1 MRSTEIFGNKR
12 GGNMIETV
20 IAPNNMQ
27 VVVIPP
33 KSREETKQSSK
44 RLKVAAYCRVSTDE
58 KEQINSYKA
67 QIEYY
72 TEKINKNPEWQMAGI
87 FADEG
92 ISGTQAKK
100 RPEFLK
106 MIRQCR
112 QGKID
117 LILTKSFSRFA
128 RNTLDS
134 IDYIRELRLLG
145 IGVVSEKENMNT
157 LNEDSEM
164 LITILSCFAQAES
177 ESISKNV
184 SWGIHQSFKNG
195 NVPMQYS
202 RLLGYRKSEDG
213 QTEIVPDEAEVV
225 KEIYRCYL
233 DGMSMNLIA
242 DRLNEKGLTT
252 KKSNSPYRKSVIQ
265 RILTNEKYTGD
276 AILQKTYVTDCIT
289 KKTRKNNGELPM
301 YIVKNHHEPIISR
314 ADFNRVQEEMA
325 RRSAKRNIADKL
337 TKTEQGKYSAKY
349 ALSELLICG
358 ECGSHYRRVT
368 WTAKGFKEIKWRC
381 ISRIQYGKRKCH
393 DSPTID
399 EQTLHK
405 AIVSAI
411 NEFCEVKDDV
421 AKVLRESVTEELDVD
436 LNGSVQAAQQRIDVL
451 AYNIDGLI
459 KLATVPESAAT
470 AVADIEKF
478 SEEMKALREFIEAEK
493 LKQAKTERS
502 NAELDIV
509 LKRLENEDL
518 AIAEYDDVVV
528 RQLIEKVTVMDK
540 KTIIV
545 TFKGGFEIRKG
556 LNGNIALC
564 AGYTPS

>member
-1 MRSTEIFGNKR
+1 MTETLTQNDMR
-12 GGNMIETV
+12 
-20 IAPNNMQ
+20 
-27 VVVIPP
+27 VVIIPA
-33 KSREETKQSSK
+33 KSQEEIKQTK
-44 RLKVAAYCRVSTDE
+44 RLRVAAYCRVSTDE
-58 KEQINSYKA
+58 DEQINSYKA

-72 TEKINKNPEWQMAGI
+72 TDKINKNPEWQMAGI

-128 RNTLDS
+128 RNTVDS
-134 IDYIRELRLLG
+134 VDYIRELRALG

-184 SWGIHQSFKNG
+184 SWGVRQSFKNG
-195 NVPMQYS
+195 KVPIKYS
-202 RLLGYRKSEDG
+202 TLLGYKKGENG
-213 QTEIVPDEAEVV
+213 LPEIIPDEAEIV
-225 KEIYRCYL
+225 KKIYRSYL
-233 DGMSMNLIA
+233 DGMSLRQIA
-242 DRLNEKGLTT
+242 DTLNSRGIKTKHKNTAWTPETVKG
-252 KKSNSPYRKSVIQ
+252 
-265 RILTNEKYTGD
+265 ILKNEKYSGD

-301 YIVKNHHEPIISR
+301 YIVKNHHDPIISR
-314 ADFNRVQEEMA
+314 NDFNRVQEEMA
-325 RRSAKRNIADKL
+325 RRSAKRNIAEKL

-358 ECGSHYRRVT
+358 ECGTHYRRVT

-381 ISRIQYGKRKCH
+381 INRIQYGKKKCH

-399 EQTLHK
+399 EQPLQK
-405 AIVSAI
+405 AIVETI

-421 AKVLRESVTEELDVD
+421 ATVLREGVGEVLDLN
-436 LNGSVQAAQQRIDVL
+436 LNGSVQAAQQRIDEL
-451 AYNIDGLI
+451 THNIDELI
-459 KLATVPESAAT
+459 KLATVPESAAS
-470 AVADIEKF
+470 AMIDIEKF
-478 SEEMKALREFIEAEK
+478 SEEMKTLREFIETEK
-493 LKQAKTERS
+493 AKQAAKKQSSDEFNAVLEQLEKT
-502 NAELDIV
+502 NFTMT
-509 LKRLENEDL
+509 
-518 AIAEYDDVVV
+518 EYDDVVV
-528 RQLIEKVTVMDK
+528 RQLIEKVTVIDK
-540 KTIIV
+540 KTITV

-556 LNGNIALC
+556 LNNG
-564 AGYTPS
+564 S

>member
-1 MRSTEIFGNKR
+1 
-12 GGNMIETV
+12 MIETV
-20 IAPNNMQ
+20 IAPNDMQ

-33 KSREETKQSSK
+33 KSREEIKQSSK

-134 IDYIRELRLLG
+134 IDYIRELRSLG

-202 RLLGYRKSEDG
+202 RLLGYQKGKNDAP
-213 QTEIVPDEAEVV
+213 EIVPDEAEVV
-225 KEIYRCYL
+225 KEIYHCYL

-242 DRLNEKGLTT
+242 DRLNKKGLTT

-314 ADFNRVQEEMA
+314 DDFNRVQEEMA
-325 RRSAKRNIADKL
+325 RRSAKQNIADKL

-436 LNGSVQAAQQRIDVL
+436 LNGSVQAAQQRIDEL
-451 AYNIDGLI
+451 AHNIDELI

-470 AVADIEKF
+470 AMADIEKF
-478 SEEMKALREFIEAEK
+478 SKEMKALREFIETEK
-493 LKQAKTERS
+493 AKQATIQKGS
-502 NAELDIV
+502 AELDRV
-509 LKRLENEDL
+509 LERLEQEDFTL
-518 AIAEYDDVVV
+518 TEYDDVVV
-528 RQLIEKVTVMDK
+528 RQLIEQITVENK
-540 KTIIV
+540 NSITV
-545 TFKGGFEIRKG
+545 RFKGGFKIRKE
-556 LNGNIALC
+556 LDIGN
-564 AGYTPS
+564 